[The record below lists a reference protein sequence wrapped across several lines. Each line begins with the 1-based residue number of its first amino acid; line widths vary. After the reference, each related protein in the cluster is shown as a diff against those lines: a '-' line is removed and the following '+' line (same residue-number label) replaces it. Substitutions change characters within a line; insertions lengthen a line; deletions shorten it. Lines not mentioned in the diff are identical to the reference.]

1 MKSKY
6 LKCIIN
12 KDINNLLEIVNIYKK
27 DKKLNKGDL

>member
-12 KDINNLLEIVNIYKK
+12 KDINNLLEIVNVYKK